1 MAIDLA
7 QFRLPGALRMPRIG
21 PAPVIVI
28 GVLSASLFG
37 LFFLAALNNP
47 GIVRPQRPVAA
58 APAQPAVAPPQ
69 AAVSAPNLPAAP
81 PAMTLPERL
90 RPVTRAELR
99 EIQTL
104 LKAAGYD
111 PGPADGLMGPK
122 THGAIAAFRHDHAI
136 AAGAEPDSALLEA
149 VRAAQR

>member
-7 QFRLPGALRMPRIG
+7 QFRLQGAVSMPRIG
-21 PAPVIVI
+21 AAPVIVI
-28 GVLSASLFG
+28 GLLSASLFG
-37 LFFLAALNNP
+37 LFYLAALNNP
-47 GIVRPQRPVAA
+47 GIVRPPKPVAA
-58 APAQPAVAPPQ
+58 APVPQAVAPAREAVPAPSAPAP
-69 AAVSAPNLPAAP
+69 AAVQA
-81 PAMTLPERL
+81 PERP

-122 THGAIAAFRHDHAI
+122 THGAIAAFRRDHAI